1 MCLSTYVLLIVA
13 VEKKKYYIR
22 DVYREKYE
30 KMHVELRKTDRS
42 VPERSKD
49 EDSFIHLL
57 RYGGRAARLAL
68 GRLK

>member
-1 MCLSTYVLLIVA
+1 
-13 VEKKKYYIR
+13 
-22 DVYREKYE
+22 
-30 KMHVELRKTDRS
+30 MHVELRKTDKS

-57 RYGGRAARLAL
+57 QYGGRAARLAL